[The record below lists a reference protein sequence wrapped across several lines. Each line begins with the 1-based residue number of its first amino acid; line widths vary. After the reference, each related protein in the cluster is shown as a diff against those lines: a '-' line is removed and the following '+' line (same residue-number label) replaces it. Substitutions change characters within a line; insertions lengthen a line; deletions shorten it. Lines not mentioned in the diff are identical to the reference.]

1 MSSWIKENKQS
12 FLVLSIGGAAF
23 LGIVVWGFLQGQ
35 QESETYQKMTS
46 DASSI
51 ENIASSPKPSH
62 DNVLKQMKAAEAE
75 VIERYNLIE
84 AEMLPYQ
91 ENCDPEKIDIT
102 PSAFLSEVK
111 ATNKALTEMA
121 KAKNITLIKNVP
133 WAGMTKYGMDLASD
147 ANAPYLNFEL
157 QGIRNVLDI
166 VMASGAT
173 SISKLYRQPLEMEQ
187 GAAAASTKKPAASNA
202 GARSTART
210 AMKKAQENIVMP
222 FEISFTGDRGIVA
235 KVLNAISSDK
245 RYYYTITAM
254 RVKNVLEVLPV
265 LKVVAAEK
273 PADEMMDALS
283 APAAAK
289 GASAAPAAPT
299 EVLQPLVGHEAL
311 TVFLALDLYYFA
323 PPAVAPTPKTNK
335 P

>member
-1 MSSWIKENKQS
+1 MSNWIKENKQS
-12 FLVLSIGGAAF
+12 FLLLSIGGVAF
-23 LGIVVWGFLQGQ
+23 LGIAAWGFLQGQ
-35 QESETYQKMTS
+35 EESEIYQQMTS

-51 ENIASSPKPSH
+51 EGIASSPKPSH
-62 DNVLKQMKAAEAE
+62 DRVLEQMKVAEAA

-91 ENCDPEKIDIT
+91 ENCDPAKIAIT
-102 PSAFLSEVK
+102 PPAFLSEVK
-111 ATNKALTEMA
+111 ATNKALTDMA

-133 WAGMTKYGMDLASD
+133 WAGMNKYGMDLASD

-173 SISKLYRQPLEMEQ
+173 SVSKLYRQPLEMEQ
-187 GAAAASTKKPAASNA
+187 SAAVATAKKPAGSNA
-202 GARSTART
+202 GARSSLRA
-210 AMKKAQENIVMP
+210 AVKKVQENIVMP

-265 LKVVAAEK
+265 LKVTPVEK

-283 APAAAK
+283 APAAA
-289 GASAAPAAPT
+289 AATPAAPAAAT

-323 PPAVAPTPKTNK
+323 PPAVVPTSKTNK